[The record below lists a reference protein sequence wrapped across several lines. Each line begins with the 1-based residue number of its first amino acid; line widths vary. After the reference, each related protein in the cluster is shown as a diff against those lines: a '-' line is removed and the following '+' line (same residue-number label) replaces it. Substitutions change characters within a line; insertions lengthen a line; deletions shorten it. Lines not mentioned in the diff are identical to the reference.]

1 MNIKEKYIG
10 MSRRLFYR
18 LDHRHIFSN
27 CEETMHI
34 GTFSSYENADKVID
48 ELVNQPGFELFP
60 RSCFIITKVEVD
72 DYLWKNGFIS
82 TQAGDKEIK

>member
-1 MNIKEKYIG
+1 
-10 MSRRLFYR
+10 MSKKLLYR
-18 LDHRHIFSN
+18 LDHKHAFSN
-27 CEETMHI
+27 YEESMHI

-48 ELVNQPGFELFP
+48 ELVKRPGFVLFP

-82 TQAGDKEIK
+82 TKEGDKEIE